1 LAANLQADRF
11 RKEER
16 LGLLVLLTTEE
27 EEKLLREYELVMIL
41 DPEMEDE
48 QATAAVDRMTQF
60 VTSHGG
66 EVTDVNPWG
75 KRRLSYPIRSRT
87 EGNYVITH
95 FRIEPS
101 QAAELEASLRLS
113 EEVLRH
119 LLVKTED

>member
-1 LAANLQADRF
+1 LFFGRQ
-11 RKEER
+11 EETR
-16 LGLLVLLTTEE
+16 P
-27 EEKLLREYELVMIL
+27 LREYELVLIL

-48 QATAAVDRMTQF
+48 QTSAAVDRMKQF
-60 VTSHGG
+60 VASRGG

-75 KRRLSYPIRSRT
+75 KRKLSYPIGGRT

-101 QAAELEASLRLS
+101 QTAELEATLRLS

-119 LLVKTED
+119 LLVKTEE

>member
-1 LAANLQADRF
+1 LRQHVS
-11 RKEER
+11 R
-16 LGLLVLLTTEE
+16 LIASGWKSGPACLFFSTEE
-27 EEKLLREYELVMIL
+27 ENWLLREYELVLIL

-48 QATAAVDRMTQF
+48 QASAAVDRMTQF

-66 EVTDVNPWG
+66 EMTDVNPWG

-87 EGNYVITH
+87 EGNYVITR
-95 FRIEPS
+95 FRIEPA
-101 QAAELEASLRLS
+101 QTAELEATLRLS